1 MQAPRGQDYAF
12 LYMPY
17 GQNVKV
23 VLGKISGEKVKA
35 WWFDPRTGGAIS
47 AGTFAN
53 SGTRE
58 FDPPGKTARGNDWVL
73 VLDDDAK
80 NFPRPGTTRK

>member
-1 MQAPRGQDYAF
+1 
-12 LYMPY
+12 
-17 GQNVKV
+17 
-23 VLGKISGEKVKA
+23 LGKISGDKVIT

-47 AGTFAN
+47 AGAFAN
-53 SGTRE
+53 SGTWE

-80 NFPRPGTTRK
+80 NFPRPGITRK